1 MASDA
6 KPDSPPAGV
15 DPPPPKE
22 EAKAEKEGEGEE
34 PQSGG
39 RKRGRRKKGE
49 AEKEKEKPPPATP
62 TIERPSRERKTVER
76 YSELAPRVTPAKK
89 SPAILQGSGS
99 KLKDIPNIQFK
110 LSKRKA
116 DENLQSLHVLMY
128 GRKSN
133 VRLLHTLFSFN
144 VICSSSFLNVFN
156 SLQVHF
162 LKRNISQFSGFV
174 WTDNQEKQRTR
185 IKEKLD
191 KFNKEKLLDFCEI
204 LDIHVSRAA
213 TKKEEV
219 SAKLLEFL
227 ESPCIT
233 RDVVLTD
240 DKVHNLI
247 NAESSFLG

>member
-133 VRLLHTLFSFN
+133 V
-144 VICSSSFLNVFN
+144 
-156 SLQVHF
+156 HF

-213 TKKEEV
+213 TKKV
-219 SAKLLEFL
+219 SWLSFI
-227 ESPCIT
+227 SFYGPCNKSCSNTHVFCCTSGGSLCQIT
-233 RDVVLTD
+233 GIFGVPL
-240 DKVHNLI
+240 HH
-247 NAESSFLG
+247 

>member
-89 SPAILQGSGS
+89 SPAILQVTSPCPDLFSRGMA
-99 KLKDIPNIQFK
+99 LPRFCCFCP
-110 LSKRKA
+110 A
-116 DENLQSLHVLMY
+116 QSW
-128 GRKSN
+128 N
-133 VRLLHTLFSFN
+133 LFSF
-144 VICSSSFLNVFN
+144 F
-156 SLQVHF
+156 
-162 LKRNISQFSGFV
+162 FSCPS
-174 WTDNQEKQRTR
+174 TT
-185 IKEKLD
+185 
-191 KFNKEKLLDFCEI
+191 
-204 LDIHVSRAA
+204 
-213 TKKEEV
+213 
-219 SAKLLEFL
+219 SAKNSRF
-227 ESPCIT
+227 
-233 RDVVLTD
+233 
-240 DKVHNLI
+240 
-247 NAESSFLG
+247 